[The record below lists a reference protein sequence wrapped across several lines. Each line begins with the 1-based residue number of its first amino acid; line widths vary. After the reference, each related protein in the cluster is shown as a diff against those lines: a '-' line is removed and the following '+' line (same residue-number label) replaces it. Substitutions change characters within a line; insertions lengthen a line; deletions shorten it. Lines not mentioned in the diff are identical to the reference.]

1 MSALFNWALNSTGVE
16 GDNSNPVVAENTIT
30 GPVEITE
37 ETDEKDREF
46 LNHSI
51 GGLRIYRDWLYDK
64 YSVVHV
70 VEMDRQAE
78 TLGFSVEL
86 ANEQIIGRESIS
98 DIASRLKKREVEV
111 LASINGSFGIRAD
124 QMGRGGTLFN
134 LHIQD
139 KELVSVPVRA
149 DWWGFCPT
157 TDWGEASFGITTDGE
172 FLVSAIDLNG
182 VVSINGKEIRI
193 HGINQ
198 IRNYDCSIVLFTPK
212 FGISSLTRGGLE
224 VILTKTKLPITADYT
239 SKFTISKI
247 NEDGDS
253 RIPPDGLVLSL
264 NYYSAEEFR
273 STFSAG
279 DVGTL

>member
-98 DIASRLKKREVEV
+98 DIASRL
-111 LASINGSFGIRAD
+111 
-124 QMGRGGTLFN
+124 
-134 LHIQD
+134 
-139 KELVSVPVRA
+139 
-149 DWWGFCPT
+149 
-157 TDWGEASFGITTDGE
+157 
-172 FLVSAIDLNG
+172 
-182 VVSINGKEIRI
+182 
-193 HGINQ
+193 
-198 IRNYDCSIVLFTPK
+198 
-212 FGISSLTRGGLE
+212 
-224 VILTKTKLPITADYT
+224 
-239 SKFTISKI
+239 
-247 NEDGDS
+247 
-253 RIPPDGLVLSL
+253 
-264 NYYSAEEFR
+264 
-273 STFSAG
+273 
-279 DVGTL
+279 